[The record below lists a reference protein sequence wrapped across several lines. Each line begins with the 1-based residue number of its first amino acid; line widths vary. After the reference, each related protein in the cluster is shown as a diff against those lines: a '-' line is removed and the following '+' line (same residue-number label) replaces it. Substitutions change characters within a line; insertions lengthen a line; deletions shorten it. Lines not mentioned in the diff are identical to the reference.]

1 MAKRLIYC
9 RQTDFLTWFYLIT
22 CQFLLQ
28 LSLNIFERRMYLE
41 SIRLRETLG
50 GWEGEP
56 AGEGE
61 RVEARALSETP
72 REVATCSTGWLDPQI
87 LSPKFGSDLLEGADW
102 VDQLCGW
109 TLNLGDDRRGPA
121 GDWPQ
126 QVEPHQSQDRQFQA
140 GQRHQSSNCLSNAGS
155 RLRQSVVTVTWAKSR
170 GRDKISLK
178 LEHFPARQS
187 PASARSQVT
196 AGQFPLLFLHSNGQ

>member
-1 MAKRLIYC
+1 MLTSI
-9 RQTDFLTWFYLIT
+9 FLKGECT
-22 CQFLLQ
+22 CK
-28 LSLNIFERRMYLE
+28 IFDWERH
-41 SIRLRETLG
+41 SVLG
-50 GWEGEP
+50 GEEGEP